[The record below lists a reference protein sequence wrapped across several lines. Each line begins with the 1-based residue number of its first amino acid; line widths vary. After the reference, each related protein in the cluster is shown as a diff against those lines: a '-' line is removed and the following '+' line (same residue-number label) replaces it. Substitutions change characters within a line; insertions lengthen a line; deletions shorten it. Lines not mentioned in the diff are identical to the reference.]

1 MWVININIYCIKIE
15 NKKLKIL
22 FIHLKMTVIK
32 PLHVNMNN
40 IFYEKIYTKQ
50 MKVSGKNGI
59 ALHFCNPLRC
69 MA

>member
-32 PLHVNMNN
+32 LLHVNMNN
-40 IFYEKIYTKQ
+40 IFYEKKIYTKQ

-59 ALHFCNPLRC
+59 ALHFCNPL
-69 MA
+69 

>member
-40 IFYEKIYTKQ
+40 IFYEKNLCK
-50 MKVSGKNGI
+50 KRDKE
-59 ALHFCNPLRC
+59 
-69 MA
+69 

>member
-32 PLHVNMNN
+32 LLHVNMNN
-40 IFYEKIYTKQ
+40 IFYEKNLYKTDE
-50 MKVSGKNGI
+50 S
-59 ALHFCNPLRC
+59 
-69 MA
+69 